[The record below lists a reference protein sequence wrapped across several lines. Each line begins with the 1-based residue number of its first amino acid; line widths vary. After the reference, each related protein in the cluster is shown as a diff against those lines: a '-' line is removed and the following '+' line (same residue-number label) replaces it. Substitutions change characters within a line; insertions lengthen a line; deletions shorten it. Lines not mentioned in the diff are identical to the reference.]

1 MATRPVPAS
10 RHSIPQKVVATRRR
24 SRAAAADPGVSAAKS
39 DIIFLRERDLL
50 QRLPFSHA
58 TLWRRVADGGFPA
71 PVRISP
77 RVVAWRLADVEA
89 WRAGL

>member
-1 MATRPVPAS
+1 MATRKAS
-10 RHSIPQKVVATRRR
+10 ASKDSTTHETVAPRRVR
-24 SRAAAADPGVSAAKS
+24 SARAEDPHVIAAKS
-39 DIIFLRERDLL
+39 DIIFLRERELL

-77 RVVAWRLADVEA
+77 RVVAWRLADVEV

>member
-1 MATRPVPAS
+1 MTTRQAPATENSV
-10 RHSIPQKVVATRRR
+10 PQKTVDTRR
-24 SRAAAADPGVSAAKS
+24 SRNAPAGNRHVIAAKR
-39 DIIFLRERDLL
+39 DIIFLRERELL
-50 QRLPFSHA
+50 ERLPFSHA

-77 RVVAWRLADVEA
+77 RIVAWRLADVEA